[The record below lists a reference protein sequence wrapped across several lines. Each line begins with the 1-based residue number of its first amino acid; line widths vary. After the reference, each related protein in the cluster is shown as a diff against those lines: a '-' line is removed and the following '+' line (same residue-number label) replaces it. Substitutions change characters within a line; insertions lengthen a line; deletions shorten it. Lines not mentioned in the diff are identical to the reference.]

1 MHWYDRI
8 LRHQLELHAIT
19 SELGSL
25 LCVFE
30 HAFKSWQAYCIRCHK
45 YEFMWWVASWF
56 VWSFFTTV
64 RVSTT
69 SAHFFI
75 YTSTALTKV
84 CFLYTRLCLIS
95 ISNDTSIATSARR
108 VLRIKT
114 WESSLPHSM
123 LQLLGF
129 LDEWPVA
136 LTGLLQARRRKN
148 DARRSW
154 GFGVLRRHWIFD

>member
-1 MHWYDRI
+1 MSSSTHSNRGKLIVFDV
-8 LRHQLELHAIT
+8 T
-19 SELGSL
+19 SMNLCDEWLPDLSGAFSL
-25 LCVFE
+25 LFE
-30 HAFKSWQAYCIRCHK
+30 YLRRRRI
-45 YEFMWWVASWF
+45 
-56 VWSFFTTV
+56 
-64 RVSTT
+64 
-69 SAHFFI
+69 FFI

-136 LTGLLQARRRKN
+136 LTGLLQVRRRKN
-148 DARRSW
+148 DARRS
-154 GFGVLRRHWIFD
+154 